1 MLTATLVTGLVG
13 AGKSRLIE
21 VWRGALPGA
30 ARWAVLRDQGETF
43 KLPRASGASGGD
55 SDPALESMGGCACCT
70 GRLSVR
76 NALGRLLR
84 RGPWEHLLIEL
95 SGTGHPA
102 ALIDMLRTGELLRAV
117 RLTGVVAVLDA
128 ARLEERLAGPHAPWL
143 REQIECADRVVLRH
157 PLPLAQPERLALA
170 DRVRALQP
178 FDLEIEH
185 WWGPPVGAP
194 AACVDGGPL
203 TPRLPPVATVWPAEG
218 HLAAV
223 LDEPPSGTAD
233 ADEPRQSALQ
243 PAPGWL
249 WRAAPEQ
256 VFDRVR
262 IADTLSGFRARWPDR
277 RLNAVFRTEREWY
290 RWRDGQPEPCV
301 WRRDSRLML
310 QGSSMGDGADRA
322 ALVEALLACRLA

>member
-13 AGKSRLIE
+13 AGKTRLIDA
-21 VWRGALPGA
+21 WRGELPGA

-43 KLPRASGASGGD
+43 KLPQASGGD
-55 SDPALESMGGCACCT
+55 RDPALETMGGCACCT

-76 NALGRLLR
+76 SALGRLLR

-102 ALIDMLRTGELLRAV
+102 AFVDVLRAGELSRAV

-128 ARLEERLAGPHAPWL
+128 ARLEERLAGRHAPWL

-157 PLPLAQPERLALA
+157 PLPLARAERGVLA
-170 DRVRALQP
+170 DRVRGLQP

-185 WWGPPVGAP
+185 WWAQPAGAP
-194 AACVDGGPL
+194 AAYAEGGPQA
-203 TPRLPPVATVWPAEG
+203 PRLPPVATAWPAEG

-223 LDEPPSGTAD
+223 LDEPPPGTAD
-233 ADEPRQSALQ
+233 VDEPRRSASQS
-243 PAPGWL
+243 APGWL
-249 WRAAPEQ
+249 WRASPEQ

-262 IADTLSGFRARWPDR
+262 IADTLSGFRTRWPHG
-277 RLNAVFRTEREWY
+277 RLDAVFRTEREWY
-290 RWRDGQPEPCV
+290 RWRDGQPEPCA

-310 QGSSMGDGADRA
+310 HEPSVGDSAARA
-322 ALVEALLACRLA
+322 ALVEALLACRLV